1 MGDKID
7 KISDALEDR
16 EYKKTSQRL
25 NETSNGGLGDDIGS
39 AIETAGNKVNQ
50 VGETVENVGKG
61 IETTGKGIE
70 KAGNVVETTGKGVE
84 AAGKGMQTAGKGMQA
99 TGQAMQTTG
108 QGMKAAGEAVTPAG
122 QAATE
127 AGSGMVEGG
136 AALSGTGV
144 GAIVGVPLIIAG
156 AGTAGAGIG
165 ATAAGTASTIGGTAM
180 EGAGKGVESAGK
192 GMESAG
198 EGAEKAG
205 QNIQKAGN
213 KMKDAGKK
221 VQDTG
226 KSVQDTGKK
235 ISEGGRKLRN
245 KGVKFREAANAED
258 VGDAAIDKAANAGKM
273 AKKAV
278 KKAIKEK
285 KKEKKAMIDMMN
297 PMDPFKSLKGTIQFS
312 AIQLKKR
319 IIYTV
324 LLSIIGL
331 VVLSFIYEMALGP
344 IMEALEKIDS
354 AVDSTANFH
363 EKMDNFLSGLGFQDS
378 EEAFYEELENLNKK
392 YDKQLDIPLIMA
404 TLFYDDIQH
413 NGESLDNG
421 IEDAPESDGASGME
435 AYGTAYSWLK
445 SKIKESNV
453 TVGEDGMEYS
463 SNKIYRLRKLAKHSF
478 ATGMFGISAK
488 KKDEKTVSISDYLDK
503 CKEQIGVELVQAIE
517 DIPSISTLLDPRQV
531 FESLYQSMGA
541 DEIFSTTD
549 TGAFFGDNTLTHL
562 YEMLKQI
569 FWSTFADVKSVGV
582 CLEDGD
588 ILCVTY
594 QTYQADA
601 EAYKNYLKKY
611 YIRYMPEFK
620 KYLNDKDEESLD
632 KSIDDV
638 IEDIENIKDEYES
651 IFGVTEQNSEF
662 YSNICKGNI
671 KKVLLNELQKP
682 VDVAADQVICFSG
695 TYGYGTSGSLNHRGL
710 DINESTTGNK
720 EGDPVYSI
728 YSNGVVTKSSK
739 DKDFKCDDCKGGWLE
754 IEYDAQLSDGAYK
767 FKAIYGGL
775 DPDSI
780 SLKSKDKVQKG
791 DTIGKIG
798 SKDDSEVDKPS
809 LHFGMYD
816 LKTKQYMDPENLFV
830 SCGSVGSLRGD
841 TNEDQIWNYLLDY
854 GYSEAGVAGV
864 MGNWQQE
871 SAFLPNNVEDCAT
884 VYSDDTFASQVAS
897 GSISKEKFKAT
908 VGNGCERIYSDNS
921 TYLSG
926 GFGFGLAQWTAFDRK
941 DSFYEYWKSSGA
953 NLDDLQM
960 QLEWYIHEADIESA
974 GLHDYLKTVTD
985 PYEAAKEYESRYEHS
1000 LGGLGV
1006 RGNNA
1011 TALYNKHKGTSQPSS
1026 SSSSNKTVSKNSSC
1040 NNGSSGGGG
1049 TTVSGQSNAANK
1061 SREEKL
1067 QMVFPNGVPT
1077 SNAEAEKYL
1086 TTVECD
1092 TLSSGKLSVQVH
1104 KVIAQDV
1111 VAACES
1117 AKSEGFN
1124 IYSIGGYRSYSGEAA
1139 DPAGT
1144 IPDLGMYAGQHGY
1157 GLAVDINPT
1166 DNGQFTGSGV
1176 ATGAWDYKPNDPSK
1190 KNVTITESSAIYK
1203 SFDSNGWG
1211 WGGHFNSSKD
1221 YMHFSFFGT

>member
-70 KAGNVVETTGKGVE
+70 KAGNVVETTGKGLE

-99 TGQAMQTTG
+99 TGQAMQATG

-638 IEDIENIKDEYES
+638 IEDIENIKEEYES

-671 KKVLLNELQKP
+671 KKTLLNELQKP
-682 VDVAADQVICFSG
+682 VDIAEDQVICFSG
-695 TYGYGTSGSLNHRGL
+695 TYGFGTSGSLNHRGL

-780 SLKSKDKVQKG
+780 TLKSKDKVQKG

-798 SKDDSEVDKPS
+798 SKDDSEVDIPS

-816 LKTKQYMDPENLFV
+816 LKTKQYLDPENLFV
-830 SCGSVGSLRGD
+830 ACVSYSGTYSISQYPNAEKVANAIASSTELDERYKDTDHIAAILANLNVESVGFAIADVNPDAIEIGVGEWNGGIGISQWTSGRN
-841 TNEDQIWNYLLDY
+841 TNIRSYAEKQGSTWRDIDVQVKFLLAEFNPN
-854 GYSEAGVAGV
+854 GGAEGLASFEWLFNSAL
-864 MGNWQQE
+864 E
-871 SAFLPNNVEDCAT
+871 AFLSAGSAELAT
-884 VYSDDTFASQVAS
+884 EAYANKFERCGTCHMEERKALVSQ
-897 GSISKEKFKAT
+897 
-908 VGNGCERIYSDNS
+908 
-921 TYLSG
+921 
-926 GFGFGLAQWTAFDRK
+926 
-941 DSFYEYWKSSGA
+941 WKSVLEGSQSG
-953 NLDDLQM
+953 
-960 QLEWYIHEADIESA
+960 
-974 GLHDYLKTVTD
+974 
-985 PYEAAKEYESRYEHS
+985 
-1000 LGGLGV
+1000 
-1006 RGNNA
+1006 
-1011 TALYNKHKGTSQPSS
+1011 SS
-1026 SSSSNKTVSKNSSC
+1026 SSTTGVAKNSSC